1 MQAKAENRNQF
12 VDIMRGIAMLLVV
25 LGHTMT
31 GCTVDSQKSFL
42 FNIIW
47 SLQMP
52 LFILISGYVTKY
64 SRPISD
70 GKGLWKYVK
79 RRTVSYMLPWAVW
92 SFLVRGIIFGQD
104 GFLNVKHLLW
114 NMDSGYWFL
123 ATIWTI
129 SMIFGVASFVAERA
143 SKENLLK
150 KQIVLLGCYLV
161 GMVLLVGI
169 GAVLGLSFF
178 AIKLTLYYMPFYY
191 AGFLYGQFD
200 DRMKESETG
209 KKMIDSAVAICF
221 VMWLFV
227 ILRFSLYEMS
237 DGGAAIILRAATSL
251 AGCIAVCGLCKGIFS
266 DKIGGGY
273 SCMGRSALAGSV
285 PHVLSAAQFDQ
296 AGRSTNSIQSSGA
309 EHGSGQLYDYGSTYC
324 DGNSDDESKC
334 HAEICI
340 NRKEKVRDFF
350 LWAGKQSLE
359 IYMMHGLL
367 LNIFKSSGIIQFSS
381 IEGCLLTAG
390 NFVLTIGLCA
400 VVIRLLNQNAV
411 LKKVLNIR

>member
-1 MQAKAENRNQF
+1 MQAKTENRNQF

-52 LFILISGYVTKY
+52 LFILISGFVTKY

-79 RRTVSYMLPWAVW
+79 RRTVAYMLPWAVW
-92 SFLVRGIIFGQD
+92 SFLVRGIIFGED

-129 SMIFGVASFVAERA
+129 SMIFGIASFIAERV

-150 KQIVLLGCYLV
+150 KQIVLLGFYLV

-169 GAVLGLSFF
+169 GAILGLSFF

-200 DRMKESETG
+200 DRMKESEIG
-209 KKMIDSAVAICF
+209 KKIVDSVVAICF
-221 VMWLFV
+221 VVWLFI

-237 DGGAAIILRAATSL
+237 DGGFAIILRAATSL
-251 AGCIAVCGLCKGIFS
+251 ARCIAVCGLCKGIFS
-266 DKIGGGY
+266 SKIGGGY
-273 SCMGRSALAGSV
+273 SCMGRRALVGIVSHA
-285 PHVLSAAQFDQ
+285 LSASQLDQ
-296 AGRSTNSIQSSGA
+296 VGQSADSVQSGGA
-309 EHGSGQLYDYGSTYC
+309 EPGSGQLCDYGSTYC
-324 DGNSDDESKC
+324 DGNSDDEPKC
-334 HAEICI
+334 RAEICI
-340 NRKEKVRDFF
+340 IRKEKVSEFF

-367 LNIFKSSGIIQFSS
+367 LNIFKSSVAIQFSS
-381 IEGCLLTAG
+381 IEGYLLTAG
-390 NFVLTIGLCA
+390 NFALTIGLCA
-400 VVIRLLNQNAV
+400 VVIRLLDQNAV

>member
-1 MQAKAENRNQF
+1 MQIKAKDRNQF

-31 GCTVDSQKSFL
+31 GCTIDSQKSFL

-79 RRTVSYMLPWAVW
+79 RRTVAYILPWAVW
-92 SFLVRGIIFGQD
+92 SFLVRGFIFGQD
-104 GFLNVKHLLW
+104 DFLNIKHLLW

-129 SMIFGVASFVAERA
+129 SMIFGIASFIAERV
-143 SKENLLK
+143 SKESLLK
-150 KQIVLLGCYLV
+150 KQIILLGCYLA

-178 AIKLTLYYMPFYY
+178 AIKLTIYYMPFYY

-200 DRMKESETG
+200 DRMKESDTG
-209 KKMIDSAVAICF
+209 KKMIDSAVTICF
-221 VMWLFV
+221 AVWLFV
-227 ILRFSLYEMS
+227 ILRISLYEMP
-237 DGGAAIILRAATSL
+237 DGGFAIILRAATSL

-273 SCMGRSALAGSV
+273 ACMGRSALTGSV
-285 PHVLSAAQFDQ
+285 PHALSAAQFDQ
-296 AGRSTNSIQSSGA
+296 AGQSTGAVQLNGA
-309 EHGSGQLYDYGSTYC
+309 ESGSGQLCDYGSTYC

-367 LNIFKSSGIIQFSS
+367 LNIFKSSAVIQFSS
-381 IEGCLLTAG
+381 IEGYLLAAG
-390 NFVLTIGLCA
+390 NFALTIGLCA
-400 VVIRLLNQNAV
+400 VVICLLNQNVA

>member
-1 MQAKAENRNQF
+1 MQAKTENRNQF
-12 VDIMRGIAMLLVV
+12 VDIMRGMAMLLVV

-52 LFILISGYVTKY
+52 LFILISGFVTKY

-79 RRTVSYMLPWAVW
+79 RRTVAYMLPWAVW
-92 SFLVRGIIFGQD
+92 SFLVRGIIFGED

-129 SMIFGVASFVAERA
+129 SMIFGIASFMAVHL

-150 KQIVLLGCYLV
+150 KQVVLLGFYLV

-169 GAVLGLSFF
+169 GAILGLSFF

-200 DRMKESETG
+200 DRMKESDTG
-209 KKMIDSAVAICF
+209 KKIIDSVVAICF
-221 VMWLFV
+221 VVWLFI
-227 ILRFSLYEMS
+227 ILRFPLYEMS
-237 DGGAAIILRAATSL
+237 DGGFAIILRAATSL

-266 DKIGGGY
+266 SKIGGPG
-273 SCMGRSALAGSV
+273 MGRRALAGSV
-285 PHVLSAAQFDQ
+285 PHTLPASQLDQ
-296 AGRSTNSIQSSGA
+296 AGRGTNSIQSSGA
-309 EHGSGQLYDYGSTYC
+309 RHGFGQLCDYGSTYC
-324 DGNSDDESKC
+324 DGNSDDEPKC
-334 HAEICI
+334 RSEICV
-340 NRKEKVRDFF
+340 NRKEKVSKFF

-367 LNIFKSSGIIQFSS
+367 LNIFKSSVAIQFSS
-381 IEGCLLTAG
+381 IEGYLLTAG
-390 NFVLTIGLCA
+390 NFALTIGLCA
-400 VVIRLLNQNAV
+400 VVIRLLNQNVV
-411 LKKVLNIR
+411 LKKVLSIR

>member
-1 MQAKAENRNQF
+1 MQAKIDNRNQF

-52 LFILISGYVTKY
+52 LFILISGFVTKY

-70 GKGLWKYVK
+70 SKGLWKYVK
-79 RRTVSYMLPWAVW
+79 RITVAYMLPWAVW
-92 SFLVRGIIFGQD
+92 SFLVRGIIFGED

-129 SMIFGVASFVAERA
+129 SMIFGIASFIAERV

-150 KQIVLLGCYLV
+150 KQTVLLGCYLV

-169 GAVLGLSFF
+169 GAILGLSFF

-200 DRMKESETG
+200 DRMKESEIG
-209 KKMIDSAVAICF
+209 KKIIDSVVAICF
-221 VMWLFV
+221 VVWLFV
-227 ILRFSLYEMS
+227 ILRFPLYEMS
-237 DGGAAIILRAATSL
+237 DGGFAIILRAATSL
-251 AGCIAVCGLCKGIFS
+251 AGCIAVCGLCRGIFS
-266 DKIGGGY
+266 SKIGGY
-273 SCMGRSALAGSV
+273 SCMGRRALVGSV
-285 PHVLSAAQFDQ
+285 SHTLSASQLDQ
-296 AGRSTNSIQSSGA
+296 VGQSADSVQSGGA
-309 EHGSGQLYDYGSTYC
+309 EPGSGQLCDYGSTYC
-324 DGNSDDESKC
+324 DCNSDDEQKC
-334 HAEICI
+334 RAKICI
-340 NRKEKVRDFF
+340 IRKEKVSDFF

-367 LNIFKSSGIIQFSS
+367 LNIFKSSVAIQFSS
-381 IEGCLLTAG
+381 IEGYLLTAG
-390 NFVLTIGLCA
+390 NFALTVGLCA
-400 VVIRLLNQNAV
+400 VVIRLLDQNAV

>member
-1 MQAKAENRNQF
+1 MEKAENRNQY

-52 LFILISGYVTKY
+52 LFILISGFVTKY

-79 RRTVSYMLPWAVW
+79 RRTVAYMLPWVVW
-92 SFLVRGIIFGQD
+92 SFLVRGIIFGED

-129 SMIFGVASFVAERA
+129 SMIFGIASFIAERV

-150 KQIVLLGCYLV
+150 KQTVLLGCYLV

-169 GAVLGLSFF
+169 GAILGLSFF

-200 DRMKESETG
+200 DRMKESDTG
-209 KKMIDSAVAICF
+209 KKMIDSIVAICF
-221 VMWLFV
+221 VVWLFI
-227 ILRFSLYEMS
+227 ILRISLYEMS
-237 DGGAAIILRAATSL
+237 DGGSAIILRAATSL
-251 AGCIAVCGLCKGIFS
+251 SGCIAVCGLCKGIFS
-266 DKIGGGY
+266 SKMGGGY
-273 SCMGRSALAGSV
+273 SCMGWRALVGSV
-285 PHVLSAAQFDQ
+285 SHALSASQFDQ
-296 AGRSTNSIQSSGA
+296 VGQSADSVQSGGA
-309 EHGSGQLYDYGSTYC
+309 EPGSGQLCDYGSTYC
-324 DGNSDDESKC
+324 DGNSDDEPKC
-334 HAEICI
+334 RAEICI
-340 NRKEKVRDFF
+340 IRKEKVSDFF

-367 LNIFKSSGIIQFSS
+367 LNIFKSSVAIQFSS
-381 IEGCLLTAG
+381 IEGYLLTAG
-390 NFVLTIGLCA
+390 NFALTIGLCA

>member
-1 MQAKAENRNQF
+1 MQAKIDNRNQF

-52 LFILISGYVTKY
+52 LFILISGFVTKY

-79 RRTVSYMLPWAVW
+79 RRTVAYMLPWAVW
-92 SFLVRGIIFGQD
+92 SFLVRGIIFGED

-129 SMIFGVASFVAERA
+129 SMIFGIASFIAERV

-161 GMVLLVGI
+161 GVVLLVGI
-169 GAVLGLSFF
+169 GAILGLSFF

-200 DRMKESETG
+200 DRMKESDTG
-209 KKMIDSAVAICF
+209 KKMIDSIVAICF
-221 VMWLFV
+221 AVWLFI
-227 ILRFSLYEMS
+227 ILRFPLYEMS
-237 DGGAAIILRAATSL
+237 DGGFAIILRAATSL
-251 AGCIAVCGLCKGIFS
+251 AGCIAVCGLCRGIFS
-266 DKIGGGY
+266 SKIGGGD
-273 SCMGRSALAGSV
+273 SCMGRRALVGSV
-285 PHVLSAAQFDQ
+285 SHTLSASQLDQ
-296 AGRSTNSIQSSGA
+296 VGQSTDSVQSGGA
-309 EHGSGQLYDYGSTYC
+309 ELGSGQLCDYGSTYC
-324 DGNSDDESKC
+324 DGNTNDEPKYR
-334 HAEICI
+334 AELCI
-340 NRKEKVRDFF
+340 NRKEKVSEFF

-367 LNIFKSSGIIQFSS
+367 LNIFKSSVAIQFSS
-381 IEGCLLTAG
+381 IEGYLLTAG
-390 NFVLTIGLCA
+390 NFALTVGLCA
-400 VVIRLLNQNAV
+400 VFIRLLDQNAV

>member
-1 MQAKAENRNQF
+1 MIKQRDRNQF

-52 LFILISGYVTKY
+52 LFILISGFVTKY

-79 RRTVSYMLPWAVW
+79 RRTVAYMLPWAVW
-92 SFLVRGIIFGQD
+92 SFLVRGIIFGED

-129 SMIFGVASFVAERA
+129 SMIFGIASFITERLG
-143 SKENLLK
+143 KESVLK
-150 KQIVLLGCYLV
+150 KQILLLGCYLV
-161 GMVLLVGI
+161 GMVLLIGI
-169 GAVLGLSFF
+169 GAILGLSFF

-200 DRMKESETG
+200 DRMKESEVG
-209 KKMIDSAVAICF
+209 KKIIDSVVAICF
-221 VMWLFV
+221 AVWLFV
-227 ILRFSLYEMS
+227 ILRFPLYEMS
-237 DGGAAIILRAATSL
+237 DGGFAIILRAATSL
-251 AGCIAVCGLCKGIFS
+251 SGCIAVCGLCKGIFS
-266 DKIGGGY
+266 SKIGGGY
-273 SCMGRSALAGSV
+273 SCMGRRTLVGSV
-285 PHVLSAAQFDQ
+285 PRTLSASQLDQ
-296 AGRSTNSIQSSGA
+296 VGQSTNSIQSGGT
-309 EHGSGQLYDYGSTYC
+309 EHGSDQLYDYGGTYC
-324 DGNSDDESKC
+324 DGNRDDEPKC
-334 HAEICI
+334 RAEICI

-359 IYMMHGLL
+359 IYMIHGLL
-367 LNIFKSSGIIQFSS
+367 LNIFKSSVAIQFSS
-381 IEGCLLTAG
+381 IEGYLLTAG
-390 NFVLTIGLCA
+390 NFALTIGLCA
-400 VVIRLLNQNAV
+400 VVIRLLNQNVA

>member
-1 MQAKAENRNQF
+1 MQTEAKDRDQF

-31 GCTVDSQKSFL
+31 GCTTDSQKSFF

-52 LFILISGYVTKY
+52 LFILISGFVTKY

-79 RRTVSYMLPWAVW
+79 RRTVAYMLPWAVW
-92 SFLVRGIIFGQD
+92 SFLVRGIILGED

-129 SMIFGVASFVAERA
+129 SMIFGIASFIAERV

-150 KQIVLLGCYLV
+150 KQTVLLGCYLV

-169 GAVLGLSFF
+169 GAILGLSFF

-200 DRMKESETG
+200 DRMKESEIG
-209 KKMIDSAVAICF
+209 KKIIDSVVAICF
-221 VMWLFV
+221 VVWLFV
-227 ILRFSLYEMS
+227 ILRFPLYEMS
-237 DGGAAIILRAATSL
+237 DGGFAIILRAATSL
-251 AGCIAVCGLCKGIFS
+251 AGCIAVCGLCRGIFS
-266 DKIGGGY
+266 SKIGGGY
-273 SCMGRSALAGSV
+273 SCMGRRALVGSV
-285 PHVLSAAQFDQ
+285 SHTLSASQLDQ
-296 AGRSTNSIQSSGA
+296 VGQSADSVQSGGS
-309 EHGSGQLYDYGSTYC
+309 EPGSGQLCDYGSTYC
-324 DGNSDDESKC
+324 DGNSDDEQKC
-334 HAEICI
+334 RAKICI
-340 NRKEKVRDFF
+340 IRKEKVSDVF
-350 LWAGKQSLE
+350 LWAGKQSLQ

-367 LNIFKSSGIIQFSS
+367 LNIFKSSVAIQFSS
-381 IEGCLLTAG
+381 IEGYLLTAG
-390 NFVLTIGLCA
+390 NFALTIGLCA
-400 VVIRLLNQNAV
+400 VVIRLLNQNVA

>member
-1 MQAKAENRNQF
+1 MEKAENRNQF
-12 VDIMRGIAMLLVV
+12 VDIMRGMAMLLVV

-31 GCTVDSQKSFL
+31 GCTANSQSSFL

-70 GKGLWKYVK
+70 GNGLWKYVK
-79 RRTVSYMLPWAVW
+79 RRTVAYMLPWAVW
-92 SFLVRGIIFGQD
+92 SFLVRGIIFGEE

-129 SMIFGVASFVAERA
+129 SMIFGIASFIAERV

-150 KQIVLLGCYLV
+150 KQIVLLGCYLA
-161 GMVLLVGI
+161 GMVLLAGI

-209 KKMIDSAVAICF
+209 KKMIDSVVAICF
-221 VMWLFV
+221 VMWLFI

-237 DGGAAIILRAATSL
+237 DGGLAIILRAATSL

-266 DKIGGGY
+266 EKSVGGY
-273 SCMGRSALAGSV
+273 PCVGRRALVGSV
-285 PHVLSAAQFDQ
+285 SHALSAAQFDPARQ
-296 AGRSTNSIQSSGA
+296 GTDAVQPNGA
-309 EHGSGQLYDYGSTYC
+309 EPGSGQLYDYGSTYC

-334 HAEICI
+334 CAEICI
-340 NRKEKVRDFF
+340 NRKEKVRDVF

-359 IYMMHGLL
+359 IYMVHGLL
-367 LNIFKSSGIIQFSS
+367 LNIFKSSIVIQFSS
-381 IEGCLLTAG
+381 IEGYLLTAG

-400 VVIRLLNQNAV
+400 VVIRLLNQNVV

>member
-1 MQAKAENRNQF
+1 MQAKTESRNQF

-52 LFILISGYVTKY
+52 LFILISGFVTKY

-79 RRTVSYMLPWAVW
+79 RRTVAYMLPWAVW
-92 SFLVRGIIFGQD
+92 SFLVRGIIFGED

-129 SMIFGVASFVAERA
+129 SMIFGIASFIAERL
-143 SKENLLK
+143 SKENLQK
-150 KQIVLLGCYLV
+150 KQIVLLGFYLV

-169 GAVLGLSFF
+169 GAILGLSFF

-200 DRMKESETG
+200 DRMKESDTG
-209 KKMIDSAVAICF
+209 KKIIDSVVAICF
-221 VMWLFV
+221 GVWLFI

-237 DGGAAIILRAATSL
+237 DDGFAIILRAATSL
-251 AGCIAVCGLCKGIFS
+251 AGCIAVCGLCRGIFS
-266 DKIGGGY
+266 SKIRGGGT
-273 SCMGRSALAGSV
+273 LAWVG
-285 PHVLSAAQFDQ
+285 
-296 AGRSTNSIQSSGA
+296 
-309 EHGSGQLYDYGSTYC
+309 EH
-324 DGNSDDESKC
+324 
-334 HAEICI
+334 
-340 NRKEKVRDFF
+340 
-350 LWAGKQSLE
+350 SLE
-359 IYMMHGLL
+359 VYLTHGLL
-367 LNIFKSSGIIQFSS
+367 LNIFKSSVAIQFSS
-381 IEGCLLTAG
+381 IEGYLLTAG
-390 NFVLTIGLCA
+390 NFTLTVGLCA
-400 VVIRLLNQNAV
+400 VVIRLLDQNAV

>member
-1 MQAKAENRNQF
+1 MQAKEENRNQF

-64 SRPISD
+64 SRSISD
-70 GKGLWKYVK
+70 GKGLWKYMK
-79 RRTVSYMLPWAVW
+79 RRTIAYMFPWAVW
-92 SFLVRGIIFGQD
+92 SFVVRGIIFGQD
-104 GFLNVKHLLW
+104 GFLNVRSLLW

-129 SMIFGVASFVAERA
+129 SMIFGITSFFAERA
-143 SKENLLK
+143 GKGNMLK
-150 KQIVLLGCYLV
+150 KQIILLMCYLA

-169 GAVLGLSFF
+169 GVLLGMSFF

-200 DRMKESETG
+200 DKIMESDNG
-209 KKMIDSAVAICF
+209 KRIIDCAVAICF
-221 VMWLFV
+221 IIWLFV
-227 ILRFSLYEMS
+227 ILRVSLYEMS
-237 DGGAAIILRAATSL
+237 DGGFGIILRAATSL
-251 AGCIAVCGLCKGIFS
+251 SGCVAICGFCKGIFS
-266 DKIGGGY
+266 SKWGGNSY
-273 SCMGRSALAGSV
+273 MVRSKFAGNL
-285 PHVLSAAQFDQ
+285 PHALSATQFNQ
-296 AGRSTNSIQSSGA
+296 IGQNSCIMQSNRTESDCS
-309 EHGSGQLYDYGSTYC
+309 ELYYYSSFHSNDNNCAKQKQSV
-324 DGNSDDESKC
+324 
-334 HAEICI
+334 EIYVDW
-340 NRKEKVRDFF
+340 KEKLNNFF

-359 IYMMHGLL
+359 IYMIHGLL
-367 LNIFKSSGIIQFSS
+367 LNIFKSNVAIQFSS
-381 IEGCLLTAG
+381 IEGYLLTAG
-390 NFVLTIGLCA
+390 NFALTMGLCA
-400 VVIRLLNQNAV
+400 VTIHLLKQNIV

>member
-1 MQAKAENRNQF
+1 MEKAENRNQF
-12 VDIMRGIAMLLVV
+12 VDIMRGMAMLLVV

-31 GCTVDSQKSFL
+31 GCTANSQSSFL

-70 GKGLWKYVK
+70 GNGLWKYVK
-79 RRTVSYMLPWAVW
+79 RRTVAYMLPWAVW
-92 SFLVRGIIFGQD
+92 SFLVRGIIFGED

-129 SMIFGVASFVAERA
+129 SMIFGIASFIAERV

-150 KQIVLLGCYLV
+150 KQIVLLGCYLA
-161 GMVLLVGI
+161 GMVLLAGI

-209 KKMIDSAVAICF
+209 KKMIDSVVAICF
-221 VMWLFV
+221 VMWLFT

-237 DGGAAIILRAATSL
+237 DGGLAIILRAATSL

-266 DKIGGGY
+266 EKSVGGGT
-273 SCMGRSALAGSV
+273 LAWVG
-285 PHVLSAAQFDQ
+285 
-296 AGRSTNSIQSSGA
+296 
-309 EHGSGQLYDYGSTYC
+309 EH
-324 DGNSDDESKC
+324 
-334 HAEICI
+334 
-340 NRKEKVRDFF
+340 
-350 LWAGKQSLE
+350 SLE
-359 IYMMHGLL
+359 VYLTHYLL
-367 LNIFKSSGIIQFSS
+367 LSLIKLDEAPILYSPTGLSMVLVNYMITVA
-381 IEGCLLTAG
+381 LTVMAIVMMSQ
-390 NFVLTIGLCA
+390 NVVLRFVLTG
-400 VVIRLLNQNAV
+400 
-411 LKKVLNIR
+411 KKK

>member
-1 MQAKAENRNQF
+1 MQAKIDNRNQF

-52 LFILISGYVTKY
+52 LFILISGFVTKY

-79 RRTVSYMLPWAVW
+79 RRTVAYMLPWAVW
-92 SFLVRGIIFGQD
+92 SFLVRGIIFGED

-129 SMIFGVASFVAERA
+129 SMIFGIASFIAERV

-150 KQIVLLGCYLV
+150 KQTVLLGCYLV

-169 GAVLGLSFF
+169 GAILGLSFF

-200 DRMKESETG
+200 DRMKESEIG
-209 KKMIDSAVAICF
+209 KKIIDSVVAICF
-221 VMWLFV
+221 VVWLFV
-227 ILRFSLYEMS
+227 ILRFPLYEMS
-237 DGGAAIILRAATSL
+237 DGGFAIILRAATSL
-251 AGCIAVCGLCKGIFS
+251 AGCIAVCGLCRGIFS
-266 DKIGGGY
+266 SKIGGY
-273 SCMGRSALAGSV
+273 SCMGRRALVGSV
-285 PHVLSAAQFDQ
+285 SHALSASQLDQ
-296 AGRSTNSIQSSGA
+296 VGQSADSVQSGGA
-309 EHGSGQLYDYGSTYC
+309 EPGSGQLCDYGSTYC
-324 DGNSDDESKC
+324 DGNSDDEPKC
-334 HAEICI
+334 RAELCI
-340 NRKEKVRDFF
+340 NRKEKVR
-350 LWAGKQSLE
+350 APNK
-359 IYMMHGLL
+359 
-367 LNIFKSSGIIQFSS
+367 
-381 IEGCLLTAG
+381 T
-390 NFVLTIGLCA
+390 
-400 VVIRLLNQNAV
+400 
-411 LKKVLNIR
+411 

>member
-70 GKGLWKYVK
+70 GKGLRKYVK
-79 RRTVSYMLPWAVW
+79 RRTVSYMQPWVVW

-150 KQIVLLGCYLV
+150 KQIVLLGCYLA

-169 GAVLGLSFF
+169 GVILGLSFF

-209 KKMIDSAVAICF
+209 KKMIDSVVAICF

-266 DKIGGGY
+266 EKWGVP
-273 SCMGRSALAGSV
+273 LHGSEST
-285 PHVLSAAQFDQ
+285 HWKCTSLSATQLNQ
-296 AGRSTNSIQSSGA
+296 AGRSTNSIQSDRA
-309 EHGSGQLYDYGSTYC
+309 EHGSGQLCDYGSTYC

-367 LNIFKSSGIIQFSS
+367 LNIFKSSAVIQFSS
-381 IEGCLLTAG
+381 IEGYLLAAG
-390 NFVLTIGLCA
+390 NFALTIGLCA
-400 VVIRLLNQNAV
+400 VVICLLNQNVA

>member
-1 MQAKAENRNQF
+1 MEKAENRNQF

-25 LGHTMT
+25 LQHTMS
-31 GCTVDSQKSFL
+31 GCTVGAENTFV
-42 FNIIW
+42 FNIAW

-79 RRTVSYMLPWAVW
+79 RRTVAYMLPWAVW
-92 SFLVRGIIFGQD
+92 SFLVRGIIFGED

-129 SMIFGVASFVAERA
+129 SMIFGIASFIAERV

-169 GAVLGLSFF
+169 GAILGLSFF

-200 DRMKESETG
+200 DRMKESEIG
-209 KKMIDSAVAICF
+209 KKIIDSVVAICF
-221 VMWLFV
+221 VVWLFV
-227 ILRFSLYEMS
+227 ILRFPLYEMS
-237 DGGAAIILRAATSL
+237 DGGFAIILRAATSL
-251 AGCIAVCGLCKGIFS
+251 AGCIAVCGLS
-266 DKIGGGY
+266 KIGGGY
-273 SCMGRSALAGSV
+273 SCMGRRALVGSV
-285 PHVLSAAQFDQ
+285 SHALSASQLDQ
-296 AGRSTNSIQSSGA
+296 VGQSADSVQSGGAGP
-309 EHGSGQLYDYGSTYC
+309 GSGQLCDYGSTYC
-324 DGNSDDESKC
+324 DGNSDDEPKC
-334 HAEICI
+334 RAELCI
-340 NRKEKVRDFF
+340 NRKEKVRKFF

-367 LNIFKSSGIIQFSS
+367 LNIFKSSVAIQFSS
-381 IEGCLLTAG
+381 IEGYLLIAG
-390 NFVLTIGLCA
+390 NFALTVGLCA
-400 VVIRLLNQNAV
+400 VVIRLLDQNAV

>member
-1 MQAKAENRNQF
+1 MEKAENRNQF

-47 SLQMP
+47 SLQIP
-52 LFILISGYVTKY
+52 LFILISGFVTKY

-79 RRTVSYMLPWAVW
+79 RRTVAYMLPWAVW
-92 SFLVRGIIFGQD
+92 SFLVRGIIFGED

-129 SMIFGVASFVAERA
+129 SMIFGIASFIAERV

-169 GAVLGLSFF
+169 GAILGLSFF

-200 DRMKESETG
+200 DKMKESEIG
-209 KKMIDSAVAICF
+209 KKMIDSIVAICF
-221 VMWLFV
+221 AVWLFV
-227 ILRFSLYEMS
+227 ILRFPLYEMA
-237 DGGAAIILRAATSL
+237 DGGFAIILRAATSL
-251 AGCIAVCGLCKGIFS
+251 AGCIAVCGLCRGIFS
-266 DKIGGGY
+266 IKIGGD
-273 SCMGRSALAGSV
+273 SCMGRRALVGIVSHA
-285 PHVLSAAQFDQ
+285 LSASQLDQ
-296 AGRSTNSIQSSGA
+296 VGQSADSVQSGGA
-309 EHGSGQLYDYGSTYC
+309 EPGSGQLCDYGSTYC
-324 DGNSDDESKC
+324 DGNSDDEPKC
-334 HAEICI
+334 RAEICI
-340 NRKEKVRDFF
+340 IRKEKVSDFF

-359 IYMMHGLL
+359 IYMTHGLL
-367 LNIFKSSGIIQFSS
+367 LNIFKSSVAIQFSS
-381 IEGCLLTAG
+381 IEGYLLTAG
-390 NFVLTIGLCA
+390 NFALTIGLCV
-400 VVIRLLNQNAV
+400 VVIRLLNQNVV